1 MAEEDYRHPAAIG
14 VSDHNGWAELVTI
27 GVEVGEPTIVDRRH
41 VELIDKSLPAQPYHH
56 DTMDM
61 PASEAEAL
69 IRRVREHVN
78 ARALEA
84 MSELLASLDPE
95 MWRVDI
101 FTIRESPIEALP
113 DSIEA
118 IRRNQPVLYAADGM
132 IYHDA
137 LVAAAS
143 AHNLEIV
150 DYHKNDVLT
159 ICCDR
164 LECSAD
170 ELEEILLQFGKDV
183 GSPWQKEHQM
193 AAAAAIDALYR

>member
-41 VELIDKSLPAQPYHH
+41 VELITDSLPAQPYHL
-56 DTMDM
+56 DTLEL

-69 IRRVREHVN
+69 IQQVRQHVN
-78 ARALEA
+78 ARAREA
-84 MSELLASLDPE
+84 VSELLASLDPD

-101 FTIRESPIEALP
+101 FTIREAPMDALP
-113 DSIEA
+113 DSIET
-118 IRRNQPVLYAADGM
+118 IRKSQSMLYAADGM

-137 LVAAAS
+137 LVAAA
-143 AHNLEIV
+143 AEHNLEIV
-150 DYHKNDVLT
+150 GYHKNDVLT